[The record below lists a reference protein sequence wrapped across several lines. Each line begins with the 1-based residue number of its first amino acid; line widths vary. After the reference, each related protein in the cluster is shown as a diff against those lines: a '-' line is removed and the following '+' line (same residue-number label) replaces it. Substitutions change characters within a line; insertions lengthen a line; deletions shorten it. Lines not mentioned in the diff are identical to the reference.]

1 MVAISA
7 TDTPPVAKRR
17 TWRWFLIRTVLMY
30 VGIPYVALVAI
41 MGFGQRQL
49 LYQPTRTDN
58 LQASA
63 FSTQFLP
70 ITDLELV
77 VGGGLKL
84 HGWRFPGSSTA
95 DSDPRYLVI
104 YFPGNGGC
112 RADRVSDCRDFRQL
126 GYDVIL
132 FDYRG
137 YGDNPGSP
145 TEVALAADATR
156 IWKFATEDLQ
166 FPSHRIVIFGESLG
180 GAVATRLTAECCDAG
195 TPPAALILN
204 STFAS
209 LAETVTWRFPM
220 FPFQN
225 LLLDRY
231 PSVERIPH
239 VTCPLLQYHGTA
251 DSTIAFQHGRR
262 LFDAAPAQSAN
273 GIEKQF
279 VPVPGGEH
287 NFISMNDMQTG
298 VSQLLKRVR
307 RGELSE

>member
-1 MVAISA
+1 MIRAV
-7 TDTPPVAKRR
+7 
-17 TWRWFLIRTVLMY
+17 LIY
-30 VGIPYVALVAI
+30 IGIPYVALIAI

-49 LYQPTRTDN
+49 LYQPTRTEK

-63 FSTQFLP
+63 YATPFVP
-70 ITDLELV
+70 ISDLELD
-77 VGGGLKL
+77 VGDGLTL
-84 HGWRFPGSSTA
+84 HGWKFPGANSA
-95 DSDPRYLVI
+95 ESDPRYLVI

-112 RADRVSDCRDFRQL
+112 RGDRVADGRDFRQL

-145 TEVALAADATR
+145 TETALAADANC

-166 FPSHRIVIFGESLG
+166 FPPHRIVIFGESLG
-180 GAVATRLTAECCDAG
+180 GAVATRLTAERCQAG

-209 LAETVTWRFPM
+209 LAETVAWRFPM
-220 FPFQN
+220 FPFQY

-251 DSTIAFQHGRR
+251 DSTIAFRHGRR
-262 LFDAAPAQSAN
+262 LFDAAPAQSAS

-279 VPVPGGEH
+279 VPIPGGEH

-307 RGELSE
+307 RGEMAE